1 MDQVPDRLQLLMFGV
16 AGIILIMIF
25 SALLSAAEKA
35 VDAVN
40 KNDIRSLAEEGNIK
54 AKKLARILEKPSDF
68 MVTSKAIVIFFGM
81 LTELL
86 VFRMTD
92 ISLVRISKRFDISF
106 AHEAVIVLFIIIT
119 ACVFTVLCI
128 IYPRQ
133 IAVKHPE
140 SVALKLAGFSL
151 FFAALFKPFVMLDQG
166 LASLLLIITRQGKLV
181 REEEFS
187 EEEVMSMLEAGQE
200 SGALKE
206 EGKKMIDS
214 IFAFDDKLAFE
225 IMTPRTD
232 VFAIDIESPSEE
244 YVDRLMEMRYSRIPI
259 YEEEIDNILGILN
272 IKDYLIQAREHG
284 FENVD
289 LREIL
294 RKPFFVP
301 DTKNIDAL
309 FLELQRTRQH
319 IAILIDEYGGF
330 SGIVTMEDII
340 EEIVGDIDD
349 EFDEEE
355 PNIEKIND
363 TTFYL
368 DGFMNIDDVNE
379 ETGADLESENNETVG
394 GIIMEELGEI
404 PDDGTGSFVVKYENY
419 IFTVESIKDRR
430 IERVKMEI
438 MPPEEAGEE
447 DCQGEGR

>member
-92 ISLVRISKRFDISF
+92 ISLVRISKKFDISF

-187 EEEVMSMLEAGQE
+187 EEEVMS
-200 SGALKE
+200 S
-206 EGKKMIDS
+206 D
-214 IFAFDDKLAFE
+214 
-225 IMTPRTD
+225 
-232 VFAIDIESPSEE
+232 
-244 YVDRLMEMRYSRIPI
+244 
-259 YEEEIDNILGILN
+259 
-272 IKDYLIQAREHG
+272 
-284 FENVD
+284 
-289 LREIL
+289 
-294 RKPFFVP
+294 
-301 DTKNIDAL
+301 
-309 FLELQRTRQH
+309 
-319 IAILIDEYGGF
+319 
-330 SGIVTMEDII
+330 
-340 EEIVGDIDD
+340 
-349 EFDEEE
+349 
-355 PNIEKIND
+355 
-363 TTFYL
+363 
-368 DGFMNIDDVNE
+368 
-379 ETGADLESENNETVG
+379 
-394 GIIMEELGEI
+394 
-404 PDDGTGSFVVKYENY
+404 
-419 IFTVESIKDRR
+419 
-430 IERVKMEI
+430 
-438 MPPEEAGEE
+438 
-447 DCQGEGR
+447 